1 MLKFKNLRSLCS
13 MKCNK
18 LIFSKIFMVV
28 DTSIWSEE
36 NESVLNIL
44 WRVHSTLSEESVL
57 GRNRIMSRVINSQD
71 IMISIKIMISSLHS
85 SGR

>member
-18 LIFSKIFMVV
+18 LIFSKISMVV